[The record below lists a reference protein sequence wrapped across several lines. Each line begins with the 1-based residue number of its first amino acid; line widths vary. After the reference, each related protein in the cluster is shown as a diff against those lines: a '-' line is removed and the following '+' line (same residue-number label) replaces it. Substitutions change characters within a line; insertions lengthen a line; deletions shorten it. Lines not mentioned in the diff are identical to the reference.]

1 MNGLGLR
8 KPLNSP
14 KGEFKPYPGSP
25 LHGVTFEPPAPSPK
39 ALIDGYAGSLSSP
52 NEDRPRYNPLNPTR
66 PRSSALLNVN
76 DPLAMHLLVETAI
89 VDSQEYEV
97 LSFEEVDE
105 LKKEYALLSNRIE
118 ASKRKLALE
127 SKVRDAALSLS
138 RLYSKKGGRSEGSE
152 SGAHRHRRSFLSGR
166 GSGSELVNKT
176 DEELVA
182 SNRKCEELAQELW
195 RLSSRATE
203 IQKRLLQH
211 TSGILQMT
219 HSGNNKRHPAGAI
232 MQHRVP
238 PPGSPES
245 MYTSPN
251 GRRLSPPIEAD
262 NEFDDRSLYRTPD
275 NLDGVGA
282 GYDGGNVT
290 ADGRTQSKSP
300 ARPGSQ
306 NSDAGQHTQAAIV
319 SERRLGDLN
328 DQLRELIIRSDPENK
343 TYEQA
348 PRYQVN
354 TILPWPGAGLEA
366 QLNYLERGLKAM
378 AQHGSAGRRLQDQ
391 EYVMEERLEE
401 LNIHLCNMVVTTNS
415 QQTLE
420 PPPQPQPTG
429 TNIQGQLEYL
439 ANGLAIAERQ
449 LQSSTQNAAAKN
461 AGHQEKVE
469 QYEAVLTG
477 LWEIILSGE
486 DEARQRKLMK
496 RRERAENPDLEN
508 DGADFSP
515 DEDPPLNEEFSLQVF
530 SAKVQRLY
538 SRATSLKEQKN
549 ILYRQIKQQRD
560 LNNKSDAE
568 KDAEIAG
575 SRGRL
580 TELTE
585 ELNRTRQMLREAE
598 IEASSAQEQLT
609 VVMERLDDARRES
622 TLREQQKGND
632 EAAALKAER
641 EARRETEENMLLQIK
656 QKQEEIV
663 RLEDDLE
670 EVTDDL
676 RIARAE
682 LQGRAEDSEAKIQ
695 NLGEE
700 LAVAVSTRNELETK
714 QALLEAQIKK
724 LDEELALVV
733 SAKSEF
739 ETKQASL
746 EAHVKKLEEDLALA
760 ANAKNEVETKQAS
773 LQAQIEEKTRLV
785 ESAEKEARR
794 LEGEVVRLQT
804 ELTVSLAELDGA
816 YGTRAQRAAEVAAN
830 PVIQK
835 EFEDM
840 ANHNALLL
848 EEVSK
853 LKAEKNSAGKGST
866 ELNERVQMLQR
877 ELLETIAEYEAM
889 TKQNIEA
896 EKERDQLESQIDS
909 LRDTIESLENQ
920 LSDEKVRGLGL
931 KGLSVTGMG
940 PPGGEST
947 STMVLKNE
955 FKKMIRDTRAEGS
968 KLLKAEQEERRK
980 LEMIIRDLK
989 KQQLQMKSSLSTSII
1004 LPS

>member
-1 MNGLGLR
+1 M
-8 KPLNSP
+8 
-14 KGEFKPYPGSP
+14 
-25 LHGVTFEPPAPSPK
+25 
-39 ALIDGYAGSLSSP
+39 
-52 NEDRPRYNPLNPTR
+52 
-66 PRSSALLNVN
+66 
-76 DPLAMHLLVETAI
+76 AMHLLVETAI
-89 VDSQEYEV
+89 IDSQEYEV

-105 LKKEYALLSNRIE
+105 LKKEYTILSNRIE

-195 RLSSRATE
+195 RLSNRATE

-219 HSGNNKRHPAGAI
+219 HSGNSKRHPTGAI

-245 MYTSPN
+245 MYTSPS
-251 GRRLSPPIEAD
+251 GRRLSPPIEVD

-282 GYDGGNVT
+282 GFGGGNAA
-290 ADGRTQSKSP
+290 ADGRTRSKSP
-300 ARPGSQ
+300 ARSASR
-306 NSDAGQHTQAAIV
+306 NSDASQHTQVAIV
-319 SERRLGDLN
+319 SEKRLEDLN
-328 DQLRELIIRSDPENK
+328 DRLRELIIQSGLENK
-343 TYEQA
+343 TYEQP
-348 PRYQVN
+348 PRYQAN
-354 TILPWPGAGLEA
+354 AILPWPGAGLEA
-366 QLNYLERGLKAM
+366 QLNYLERGLKTM
-378 AQHGSAGRRLQDQ
+378 TQHGSAGKRLQDQ

-401 LNIHLCNMVVTTNS
+401 LNIQLCNMVIIANP
-415 QQTLE
+415 QQALE
-420 PPPQPQPTG
+420 PPPRPQSTG
-429 TNIQGQLEYL
+429 ANVQGQLEYL
-439 ANGLAIAERQ
+439 ENGLAIVERQ
-449 LQSSTQNAAAKN
+449 LQGSTQNAAKS

-486 DEARQRKLMK
+486 DEARQRKLKK
-496 RRERAENPDLEN
+496 RQELAENPDLEN
-508 DGADFSP
+508 DSADLSP

-549 ILYRQIKQQRD
+549 ILHRQIKQQRE

-568 KDAEIAG
+568 KDAEIAE
-575 SRGRL
+575 SRNRL
-580 TELTE
+580 AELTE
-585 ELNRTRQMLREAE
+585 EFNRTRQMLREAE
-598 IEASSAQEQLT
+598 MEASNAHEQLT
-609 VVMERLDDARRES
+609 VVMERLDNARRES
-622 TLREQQKGND
+622 TLREQQKSNE

-641 EARRETEENMLLQIK
+641 EARRETEENMLSQIR
-656 QKQEEIV
+656 QKQEAIV
-663 RLEDDLE
+663 RLEGELE
-670 EVTDDL
+670 EITDDL

-682 LQGRAEDSEAKIQ
+682 LQGKAKDSEAKIKS
-695 NLGEE
+695 LEEE
-700 LAVAVSTRNELETK
+700 LAVAVRARKEL
-714 QALLEAQIKK
+714 
-724 LDEELALVV
+724 
-733 SAKSEF
+733 

-746 EAHVKKLEEDLALA
+746 EAKIKKLEEEMALA
-760 ANAKNEVETKQAS
+760 SNAKNEVEIKQESLEAQIKKLGEDLALAVNAKNEVEMKQAS
-773 LQAQIEEKTRLV
+773 LQAQIEEKIGLA
-785 ESAEKEARR
+785 ESLEKEARR

-804 ELTVSLAELDGA
+804 ELTVSRAELDGA

-835 EFEDM
+835 ELEDM
-840 ANHNALLL
+840 ANRNALLL
-848 EEVSK
+848 EEVNK
-853 LKAEKNSAGKGST
+853 LKAEKDLAGEGKA
-866 ELNERVQMLQR
+866 ELNSRMQMLQR

-909 LRDTIESLENQ
+909 LKDTIENLENQ

-931 KGLSVTGMG
+931 KGLGVTGAG
-940 PPGGEST
+940 APGGEST

-955 FKKMIRDTRAEGS
+955 FKKMIRDTRAEGT
-968 KLLKAEQEERRK
+968 KLLKVSP
-980 LEMIIRDLK
+980 
-989 KQQLQMKSSLSTSII
+989 SSIVTGS
-1004 LPS
+1004 